1 MTTPGKAPPGSTP
14 ASVSDEAKTIWLDLS
29 TPVEVSPQT
38 VDRIMDK
45 GSTLNGRYR
54 LLELIGEGRMSRV
67 FKAVDQQKVESRV
80 TDPNIAIK
88 VLTVPFVNYSD
99 AMDVLAREIL
109 SLHGSAHPNIARV
122 MECERDGDTV
132 FIPMDLLPGQSLLDR
147 LEGLKTPMPK
157 ADALRIV
164 KGITD
169 ALQFAHGKN
178 IVHGDLKP
186 GNVMLTGTNHAKV
199 TDFSLA
205 RLMALSSNGPSRMTR
220 ATGRMKVLPP
230 SYASPEVLEVGR
242 LDPRDDVFALACIA
256 WKLLTGE
263 HPFKGKSALAAREA
277 GMKLTCPSQLS
288 EREFNALSHGLEFE
302 RNKRTLSP
310 RQFYIELSGKSAG
323 PSKAVIG
330 AIAALVLGAV
340 MLAAYFALNSGSDK
354 LKQADS
360 AAIPDEAPAVLPPGA
375 VFRDCAT
382 CPLMKVV
389 APGQFMQGSAP
400 NDAQAQPFELPQHN
414 VSIAYPFA
422 AGVYEVTVGQYRQ
435 FVVEANAE
443 SNGCSVYDGDW
454 QQSNSVSW
462 KNATEGQTDSYPV
475 SCVSWQD
482 AKRFAAW
489 LSART
494 HHIYRLPSAS
504 EWEFAARGGSV
515 ASRPWTD
522 PSEGCKYGNMADQTA
537 AAHYPGWTVIP
548 CSDKYAQA
556 APVGQ
561 FAPNALG
568 LYDML
573 GNVFEWTEDCWA
585 DTYVGAPSDGSARTD
600 ADCAQRE
607 LRGGSWFTQPD
618 YVRVSYRDR
627 FSPDYRSTSIGF
639 RLIRE
644 ISE

>member
-1 MTTPGKAPPGSTP
+1 MTIPGKAPPGSGAP
-14 ASVSDEAKTIWLDLS
+14 PVSDEAKTIWLDLS
-29 TPVEVSPQT
+29 TPVEASPTT
-38 VDRIMDK
+38 VDKLMDK

-67 FKAVDQQKVESRV
+67 FKAIDQRKVESRAM
-80 TDPNIAIK
+80 DPNIAVK
-88 VLTVPFVNYSD
+88 LLTVPFVNYSD
-99 AMDVLAREIL
+99 AMDVLAREIN
-109 SLHGSAHPNIARV
+109 SLHGSAHPNIARAS
-122 MECERDGDTV
+122 ECERDGDTV
-132 FIPMDLLPGQSLLDR
+132 FIPMELLVGQSLHDR
-147 LEGLKTPMPK
+147 LEVLKSPMPK
-157 ADALRIV
+157 ADAMRII
-164 KGITD
+164 KGI
-169 ALQFAHGKN
+169 AAAIEFAHARN

-186 GNVMLTGTNHAKV
+186 SNVIVTESGEAKV

-288 EREFNALSHGLEFE
+288 ESEFLALSHGLEFE
-302 RNKRTLSP
+302 RTKRTLSP

-323 PSKAVIG
+323 PPKALLG
-330 AIAALVLGAV
+330 AIAAVVIIAV
-340 MLAAYFALNSGSDK
+340 MIAAYFALNSGSDK

-375 VFRDCAT
+375 EFRDCAT
-382 CPLMKVV
+382 CPLMKVI
-389 APGQFMQGSAP
+389 APGEFMQGSGA
-400 NDAQAQPFELPQHN
+400 DDTEAQSFEMPQHN
-414 VSIAYPFA
+414 VSISYPFA
-422 AGVYEVTVGQYRQ
+422 TGVYEVTVGQYRQ
-435 FVVEANAE
+435 FMTETATEVK
-443 SNGCSVYDGDW
+443 GCSVYDGDW
-454 QQSNSVSW
+454 AQSNEVSW

-504 EWEFAARGGSV
+504 EWEYAARGGSP

-522 PSEGCKYGNMADQTA
+522 PAEGCKYGNLADQTA
-537 AAHYPGWTVIP
+537 AAHYPGWKVVP
-548 CSDKYAQA
+548 CSDKYAQS

-627 FSPDYRSTSIGF
+627 FAPDYRSTSIGF

-644 ISE
+644 IAE

>member
-1 MTTPGKAPPGSTP
+1 MTSPSKAPPGSTP
-14 ASVSDEAKTIWLDLS
+14 GPVSDEAKTIWLDLS
-29 TPVEVSPQT
+29 TPVEASAQS
-38 VDRIMDK
+38 VDRMMDK

-67 FKAVDQQKVESRV
+67 FKAVDQRKVEARAM
-80 TDPNIAIK
+80 DPHVAVK
-88 VLTVPFVNYSD
+88 LLTVPFVNYSD
-99 AMDVLAREIL
+99 AMDVLSREIH
-109 SLHGSAHPNIARV
+109 SLHGSEHPNIARV

-132 FIPMDLLPGQSLLDR
+132 FIPMELLAGQSLHDR
-147 LEGLKTPMPK
+147 CEALQGAPMPK
-157 ADALRIV
+157 ADAMRII
-164 KGITD
+164 KGITE
-169 ALQFAHGKN
+169 ALEFAHGKN

-186 GNVMLTGTNHAKV
+186 GNVIVTAGNTAKV

-220 ATGRMKVLPP
+220 ATGRLKVLPP

-256 WKLLTGE
+256 WRLLTGD

-277 GMKLTCPSQLS
+277 AMKLTCPSQLS
-288 EREFNALSHGLEFE
+288 QSEFAALSHGLEFE

-310 RQFYIELSGKSAG
+310 RQFYAQLSGKSSG
-323 PSKAVIG
+323 PSSAALGV
-330 AIAALVLGAV
+330 IAAVV
-340 MLAAYFALNSGSDK
+340 VVTMVIAAYLALKSGSDK
-354 LKQADS
+354 LTT
-360 AAIPDEAPAVLPPGA
+360 AAIPDEAPALLPPGA

-382 CPLMKVV
+382 CPLMKVI
-389 APGQFMQGSAP
+389 APGEFMQGSAP
-400 NDAQAQPFELPQHN
+400 ADAEAEPFEMPQHH
-414 VSIAYPFA
+414 VSISYPFA
-422 AGVYEVTVGQYRQ
+422 VGVYELTVGQYRQ
-435 FVVEANAE
+435 FIADTGTNVK
-443 SNGCSVYDGDW
+443 GCAAYDGEW
-454 QQSNSVSW
+454 QQNSEVSW

-494 HHIYRLPSAS
+494 HHVYRLPSAS
-504 EWEFAARGGSV
+504 EWEYAARGGAA
-515 ASRPWTD
+515 ASRPWSD
-522 PSEGCKYGNMADQTA
+522 SSDACKYANVADQTA
-537 AAHYPGWTVIP
+537 AQRFPGWTVVA
-548 CSDKYAQA
+548 CADKYAQA

-585 DTYVGAPSDGSARTD
+585 DTYVGAPTDGSARTD
-600 ADCAQRE
+600 ADCSQRE
-607 LRGGSWFTQPD
+607 LRGGSWFTQPG

-627 FSPDYRSTSIGF
+627 FAPDYRSTSIGL

-644 ISE
+644 IAE